1 MGPVQCAYGIIMAKD
16 CTVMS
21 CFTGLAG
28 IYIIIVTIT
37 GLDLKVQLVAPNNYK
52 LYTYPPV
59 CKHIHLGP
67 GRGDVH
73 CYDVEVYSTIDII
86 VVYSHVP

>member
-1 MGPVQCAYGIIMAKD
+1 
-16 CTVMS
+16 MS
-21 CFTGLAG
+21 CYTLLVG
-28 IYIIIVTIT
+28 IHIIVMIT

-52 LYTYPPV
+52 LYTYLPV
-59 CKHIHLGP
+59 CKHIYFGP

-86 VVYSHVP
+86 VVYSHVT